1 MSRESQ
7 KARKR
12 ANRCIKRQGAHLQN
26 IIEKYVEP
34 EQLSRRDMC
43 GKLDLTAYYAIFNTM
58 NPDRKR
64 YGF

>member
-12 ANRCIKRQGAHLQN
+12 ANRCIKRQEEYLQN
-26 IIEKYVEP
+26 MIEKYVEP

>member
-12 ANRCIKRQGAHLQN
+12 ANRCIKRQEEYLQN
-26 IIEKYVEP
+26 MIEKWDLEK
-34 EQLSRRDMC
+34 LSRRDMC